1 MRRGAR
7 IKKGHYS
14 GLGRVF
20 TLEAWGF
27 RNLRLRGDA
36 VASER
41 HGWAG
46 KPSVSVWGFVA
57 FGVVYDL
64 CLGVWFSLGFRAD
77 GRHSAMDSLPFRRRC
92 LVDLLVKV
100 FTCGCEVRE

>member
-64 CLGVWFSLGFRAD
+64 CLGVWFSLGFRAA
-77 GRHSAMDSLPFRRRC
+77 GATLQWTVYLSGGRC